1 MKNQL
6 TFRLVFSGLLAA
18 VVCVMT
24 MISIPL
30 SATGYANLGDCFVIL
45 SGVVLGP
52 VYGPLAAGVGSMLAD
67 LFLGYTVYAPATFVI
82 KGLMS
87 LAVALIIGKKTQLSG
102 VTAVLKTALAAILAE
117 VIMLAG
123 YFSYESV
130 LYGVKTALAAAL
142 GNTLQGVV
150 GAVSATIV
158 CTVLSA
164 SGVMSKIKSMLGK
177 Q

>member
-1 MKNQL
+1 MKKQL
-6 TFRLVFSGLLAA
+6 TFKLVFSGLFAA
-18 VVCVMT
+18 VVCIMT

-52 VYGPLAAGVGSMLAD
+52 VYGPLSAGVGSMLAD
-67 LFLGYTVYAPATFVI
+67 LFLGYSVYAPATFVI
-82 KGLMS
+82 KGVMS
-87 LAVALIIGKKTQLSG
+87 LAVALIIGKKTPSSG
-102 VTAVLKTALAAILAE
+102 VTAALKMALVAVLAE

-123 YFSYESV
+123 YFAFESV
-130 LYGVKTALAAAL
+130 LYGVKTALAAVL
-142 GNTLQGVV
+142 GNSLQGVV
-150 GAVSATIV
+150 GTVSATIV

-164 SGVMSKIKSMLGK
+164 SGVMSRIKSMLGK